1 MRKGTGGN
9 LSGTER
15 LRVAI
20 IFRGTRAANL
30 LAVPSLG
37 SLRECSFRTLRCHTR
52 RKQRLTATRHY
63 ELWPAITFERVVAAV
78 ISPKKL
84 LSIENEVAQRFLFG
98 CYFAPQFALLE
109 TAVRTKL
116 LITFQCFSEFDTSAR
131 SEY

>member
-1 MRKGTGGN
+1 VKNEPDWPTLPLDLARRDMRKGTGGN
-9 LSGTER
+9 LSGTEG

-52 RKQRLTATRHY
+52 RKQRLTAARHY

-78 ISPKKL
+78 ISPNK
-84 LSIENEVAQRFLFG
+84 VALHR
-98 CYFAPQFALLE
+98 E
-109 TAVRTKL
+109 
-116 LITFQCFSEFDTSAR
+116 
-131 SEY
+131 